1 MASPVLVG
9 RVIGVVCAALG
20 LFLLWASPIST
31 VTCSRDGAAVTC
43 RVDRMLLGV
52 VPLEGV
58 RIAGVRH
65 AVVDRSNDTYQLA
78 FQTDRGRIAPRG
90 ADGAGE
96 DALGAI
102 AQKVNDLAAGQVD
115 SFSDRSFNAF
125 PNVAGAI
132 FLGVGLL
139 LVFFAA

>member
-1 MASPVLVG
+1 MIVLAG
-9 RVIGVVCAALG
+9 RVIGVACAALG

-31 VTCSRDGAAVTC
+31 VSCSRDAAAVTC
-43 RVDRMLLGV
+43 RVDRALLGV
-52 VPLEGV
+52 IPVEGV
-58 RIAGVRH
+58 RMAGVRR

-78 FQTDRGRIAPRG
+78 FETDRGRIAPRG
-90 ADGAGE
+90 ADGARA
-96 DALGAI
+96 DTLRAI
-102 AQKVNDLAAGQVD
+102 AQQVNDLAAGEGD

-132 FLGVGLL
+132 FLAVGLL